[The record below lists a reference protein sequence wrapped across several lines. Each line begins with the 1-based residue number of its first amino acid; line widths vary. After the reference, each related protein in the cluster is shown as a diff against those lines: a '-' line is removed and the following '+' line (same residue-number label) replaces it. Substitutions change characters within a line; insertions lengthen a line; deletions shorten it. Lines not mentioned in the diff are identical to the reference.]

1 MADGKVTIEV
11 LLDDKGVTKGTKK
24 VEGTLKGIG
33 GAAKRGVATV
43 GKLAGALGLVALAY
57 KGISMVKQSVEGAID
72 RYDTVN
78 NFPKGMELIGFDAQ
92 TSRKAIDRLSDDIQG
107 LPTRL
112 DEVASTA
119 QNIAVMTGDLDK
131 AVETTLALNNAFLF
145 SGSSSQ
151 EDRKST
157 RLNSS

>member
-1 MADGKVTIEV
+1 MADGSVKIDVI
-11 LLDDKGVTKGTKK
+11 LDDSGVGKGVQK
-24 VEGTLKGIG
+24 VEGRLSGIT
-33 GAAKRGVATV
+33 GAAKRGIATV
-43 GKLAGALGLVALAY
+43 GKLATALGAVALAY
-57 KGISMVKQSVEGAID
+57 KGIDMVKQSLDGAID
-72 RYDTVN
+72 GYDTLN
-78 NFPKGMELIGFDAQ
+78 NFPRVMELIGFDAQ
-92 TSRKAIDRLSDDIQG
+92 ISRTAINSISDGIQG